1 MLRRNTKVGRF
12 YDIDGATYPS
22 VTTILQIIGKPQLI
36 PWAARVER
44 EMVIAEAGKLYE
56 RFLDEDPKLSPG
68 SSASFCLRLQEALG
82 KEKAHTKE
90 LAKAGEIGTQVH
102 ALIEFTLRM
111 ELLEKVGPSPA
122 LETKA
127 QFAYA
132 SWQKWRQSVRFKP
145 VMVEFTVVSKKYGYA
160 GTADLL
166 AEVDGV
172 LTLVD
177 WKTGKSVYKEAHLQN
192 AAYRQAVREMGL
204 GDPQQGL
211 ILRLPKTE
219 TDPDFEP
226 VAAADE
232 RKSFGTF
239 LTAKDLWTDM
249 QSEETHGIQVNT
261 EAVGQAVGQ

>member
-1 MLRRNTKVGRF
+1 MSRRNTKAGRF
-12 YDIDGATYPS
+12 YDIDGRTYPS
-22 VTTILQIIGKPQLI
+22 VTSILQIISKPALVA
-36 PWAARVER
+36 WSAKVER
-44 EMVIAEAGKLYE
+44 EMVKEVSARLYE
-56 RFLDEDPKLSPG
+56 QSLSLQEPL
-68 SSASFCLRLQEALG
+68 SLPQWLLRLEDMLG

-177 WKTGKSVYKEAHLQN
+177 WKTGKKIYPESWLQN
-192 AAYRQAVREMGL
+192 IAYRKCIEEMGL
-204 GDPQQGL
+204 GVPEQGM

-219 TDPDFEP
+219 ADPDFEVGIVP
-226 VAAADE
+226 SCKEELFEAFQNAQRLWKWQQESVRDVQTESAVA
-232 RKSFGTF
+232 
-239 LTAKDLWTDM
+239 
-249 QSEETHGIQVNT
+249 
-261 EAVGQAVGQ
+261 